1 MKIYIDEILN
11 ATGGKLYG
19 NKETKDVYV
28 VGAAIDSRNVKDNYL
43 FIPNITESFDG
54 QDFIQNSFESGAI
67 ATLVQRDIENI
78 DESKYYIKVENIKE
92 AFLKLAKYN
101 RQKYNIP
108 VIGIT
113 GSVGKTTAK
122 EMIATVLEEKY
133 NVLRTYGN
141 FNSEL
146 GLPLMVMGIEEGHEI
161 AVLEMGTDH
170 EGEMSI
176 LESIARPTDAVIMNI
191 GVSHLEKFGTR
202 DNIYKEKANIFKNI
216 LEKEAILLNQDN
228 DILIK
233 FKDAVNV
240 TWYGQNGEN
249 ISGNVVKIEDGKVY
263 IKVKYNGEETEY
275 VIPGLSEHLVYPAMA
290 AIYFGMKYN
299 LSKEEIANGLL
310 KYKSLKM
317 RMDIQKLDNGILV
330 IDDTYNANPQSMK
343 AAIDVLEKLEHKN
356 KIAIL
361 GDMFELGDDSDNM
374 HKEVGTYLINKDIT
388 HVILVGN
395 NAKSIYEGIS
405 ENINGKKAYYFE
417 NKDEMY
423 KQIKEI
429 VDTYSTAIL
438 LKASRGMKF
447 EEIIEKIQ
455 KLR

>member
-1 MKIYIDEILN
+1 MKIYIDEILE

-28 VGAAIDSRNVKDNYL
+28 VGAAIDSRNVKENYL

-54 QDFIQNSFESGAI
+54 QDFIQKSFESGAI
-67 ATLVQRDIENI
+67 ATLIQRETEDV
-78 DESKYYIKVENIKE
+78 DRTKYYIKVDNIKE
-92 AFLKLAKYN
+92 AFYKLAKYN
-101 RQKYNIP
+101 RQKYDIP
-108 VIGIT
+108 IIGIT

-122 EMIATVLEEKY
+122 EMVATVLEEKY
-133 NVLRTYGN
+133 KVHRTYGN

-146 GLPLMVMGIEEGHEI
+146 GLPLMVMAVEEGHEI

-170 EGEMSI
+170 EGEMSL
-176 LESIARPTDAVIMNI
+176 LESIAHPTDAVIMNI

-202 DNIYKEKANIFKNI
+202 ENIYKEKANVFKNI
-216 LEKEAILLNQDN
+216 KQKENILLNNDN

-233 FKDAVNV
+233 YKDTVNA
-240 TWYGQNGEN
+240 TWYGVNGGD
-249 ISGNVVKIEDGKVY
+249 ITGNVVKIEDGKVY
-263 IKVKYNGEETEY
+263 IKVKYNEKEIEY
-275 VIPGLSEHLVYPAMA
+275 TIPGLSEHLVYPAMA
-290 AIYFGMKYN
+290 AIYFGTKYN
-299 LSKEEIANGLL
+299 LTQEEIASGLM

-343 AAIDVLEKLEHKN
+343 AAIDVLSKLEHKN

-374 HKEVGTYLINKDIT
+374 HKEVGTYLIDKNVT
-388 HVILVGN
+388 HVILIGN
-395 NAKSIYEGIS
+395 NAKFIYEGLK
-405 ENINGKKAYYFE
+405 ENTAKKQVYYFE

-423 KQIKEI
+423 KQIRGIIKK
-429 VDTYSTAIL
+429 DNTAIL

-447 EEIIEKIQ
+447 EEIIEKIRE
-455 KLR
+455 L

>member
-1 MKIYIDEILN
+1 MKIYIDEILK

-19 NKETKDVYV
+19 NKDTKDVYV
-28 VGAAIDSRNVKDNYL
+28 TGAAIDSRNVKENYL
-43 FIPNITESFDG
+43 FIPNITENFDG
-54 QDFIQNSFESGAI
+54 QDFIQKSFESGAI
-67 ATLVQRDIENI
+67 ATLIQREIKDI
-78 DESKYYIKVENIKE
+78 DESKYYIEVDNIKE
-92 AFLKLAKYN
+92 AFYNLAKYN

-133 NVLRTYGN
+133 NVHRTCGN

-146 GLPLMVMGIEEGHEI
+146 GLPLMAMAIEEGHEI

-170 EGEMSI
+170 EGEMSL
-176 LESIARPTDAVIMNI
+176 LESIASPTDAVIMNI

-202 DNIYKEKANIFKNI
+202 DNIYKEKANVFKNI
-216 LEKEAILLNQDN
+216 KQKENILLNYDN
-228 DILIK
+228 DILQNH
-233 FKDAVNV
+233 KDEVNV
-240 TWYGQNGEN
+240 TWYGVNGGD
-249 ISGNVVKIEDGKVY
+249 ITGNVVKIEDGKVY

-275 VIPGLSEHLVYPAMA
+275 TIPGLSEHLIYPAMA
-290 AIYFGMKYN
+290 AIYFGIKYN
-299 LSKEEIANGLL
+299 LSKEEIANGFM

-343 AAIDVLEKLEHKN
+343 AAIDVLAKLEHKN

-361 GDMFELGDDSDNM
+361 GDMFELGDDSDKM

-388 HVILVGN
+388 HVILIGN
-395 NAKSIYEGIS
+395 NAKYIYNELI
-405 ENINGKKAYYFE
+405 ENTTKKQVYYFE
-417 NKDEMY
+417 NKDEKYEKMQ
-423 KQIKEI
+423 KIISKEN
-429 VDTYSTAIL
+429 TAIL

-447 EEIIEKIQ
+447 EEIIQKIQ
-455 KLR
+455 EL

>member
-1 MKIYIDEILN
+1 MKIYIDEILE
-11 ATGGKLYG
+11 ATGGKLCG

-28 VGAAIDSRNVKDNYL
+28 VGAAIDSREIKENYL

-54 QDFIQNSFESGAI
+54 QDFIYKAFENGAI
-67 ATLVQRDIENI
+67 ATLVQKDLDDI
-78 DESKYYIKVENIKE
+78 DDTKCYIKVDNIKE

-108 VIGIT
+108 IIGIT

-122 EMIATVLEEKY
+122 EMIATVLSEKY
-133 NVLRTYGN
+133 NVHRTYGN

-146 GLPLMVMGIEEGHEI
+146 GLPLMAMAIEQEHEV

-170 EGEMSI
+170 EGEMSL
-176 LESIARPTDAVIMNI
+176 LESIAHPTDAVIMNI

-202 DNIYKEKANIFKNI
+202 DNIYKEKSNIFKNI
-216 LEKEAILLNQDN
+216 KEKEAILLNQDN

-233 FKDAVNV
+233 YKDTVNA
-240 TWYGQNGEN
+240 TWYGQKGED

-275 VIPGLSEHLVYPAMA
+275 TIPGLSEHLVYPAMA

-299 LSKEEIANGLL
+299 LSKEEIANGLM

-317 RMDIQKLDNGILV
+317 RMDIQKLDNGVLV

-374 HKEVGTYLINKDIT
+374 HKEVGTYLIDKDIT
-388 HVILVGN
+388 QVILIGN
-395 NAKSIYEGIS
+395 NAKFIYEGLK
-405 ENINGKKAYYFE
+405 ENIENKQVYYFE
-417 NKDEMY
+417 NKEVMY
-423 KQIKEI
+423 KEI
-429 VDTYSTAIL
+429 QKLIEKANTAIL

-455 KLR
+455 EL